1 MSESLSGQAQELQ
14 TTIGF
19 FRTARADGDSGV
31 EPGADVAALAAPVP
45 QLTHAQHAENPKLR
59 LHEPAE
65 RLMPRS
71 GSRAAPRD
79 GAATN
84 DEIER
89 GDFRRY

>member
-19 FRTARADGDSGV
+19 FRTARANGDSGV

-45 QLTHAQHAENPKLR
+45 RLTRAQHAEKPQLQ

-65 RLMPRS
+65 RVMPRS
-71 GSRAAPRD
+71 GSMAAPGD
-79 GAATN
+79 GAATT